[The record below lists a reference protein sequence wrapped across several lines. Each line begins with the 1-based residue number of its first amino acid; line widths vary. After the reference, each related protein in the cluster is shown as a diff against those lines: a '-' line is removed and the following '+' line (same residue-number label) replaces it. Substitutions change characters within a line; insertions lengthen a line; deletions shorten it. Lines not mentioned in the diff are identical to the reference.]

1 MHARAVGPW
10 QEERSRPRATVEC
23 RGVGG
28 KLMEERN
35 QAQLC
40 GHTLRLTG
48 MGNRTYKSPN

>member
-23 RGVGG
+23 RGGGG

-48 MGNRTYKSPN
+48 MGNRVYKSPH